1 MTIKFNKIIDDENIF
16 CMIWVN
22 LNIMQFMIIVY
33 IMNQMKTIVYK
44 KTNRRKKVSKSIIC
58 DEKLSFSI
66 SIVEYNRHMSESNE
80 NVQQR
85 AYYSSHRLNRWYWW
99 SLFIFLLNAIV
110 LNAFKLW
117 DRFYSNFKLTHS
129 KFQHQIVE
137 ALLID
142 EITRTH
148 SIKMLIISFEKN
160 DIDESSS
167 CEWEHA
173 DKKSY
178 CRFWKKKKIKLW
190 KRSILEE
197 ISENLIKKNVHHKL
211 AENVKTVIFVV
222 KKIIADVFYIVARM
236 HSMMTFQ
243 CSRCMCENYE
253 KGEISE
259 VWLIELRFIVSTRTT
274 MW

>member
-1 MTIKFNKIIDDENIF
+1 
-16 CMIWVN
+16 
-22 LNIMQFMIIVY
+22 MIIVH
-33 IMNQMKTIVYK
+33 IIDQMKTIVYK
-44 KTNRRKKVSKSIIC
+44 KTNRQKKVSKSVIC

-66 SIVEYNRHMSESNE
+66 SIVEYNRHMSESDE
-80 NVQQR
+80 NAQQR
-85 AYYSSHRLNRWYWW
+85 AYYSSHRSNNRYWW

-117 DRFYSNFKLTHS
+117 SRLYSDFKLTHS

-148 SIKMLIISFEKN
+148 LIKMSIISFEKD

-178 CRFWKKKKIKLW
+178 CRLCREKKIKLR

-197 ISENLIKKNVHHKL
+197 ISENLIKKRRTSQTRWKC
-211 AENVKTVIFVV
+211 KSCDFCC
-222 KKIIADVFYIVARM
+222 KKNHCWRAL
-236 HSMMTFQ
+236 HS
-243 CSRCMCENYE
+243 SSNA
-253 KGEISE
+253 
-259 VWLIELRFIVSTRTT
+259 
-274 MW
+274 